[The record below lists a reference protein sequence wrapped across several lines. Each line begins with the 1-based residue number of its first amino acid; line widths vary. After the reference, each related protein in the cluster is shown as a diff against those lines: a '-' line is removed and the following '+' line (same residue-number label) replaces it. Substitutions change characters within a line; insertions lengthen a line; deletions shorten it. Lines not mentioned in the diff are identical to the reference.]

1 MHKKID
7 YLNIFKEF
15 LFQVILASIV
25 FIIYSYGRHDR
36 TITFQEFVF
45 FFNQSLGALFI
56 GFILLPRFFYTQ
68 KYWHFAT
75 YTVVV
80 FCVVVFIEE
89 GVLERIYFPT
99 TRGRN
104 LAAKIYDL
112 LDVLPTILIL
122 LGAKFA
128 WDAITHHKHTKQL
141 ELLSKESE
149 LQFLKTQ
156 INPHF
161 LFNNLN
167 NLYAHAIEN
176 SPKTPDVILELS
188 NMLRYMLYDCKAT
201 YVPLSKE
208 IEQLENF
215 INLNK
220 LQTEGKG
227 KVTFNTKALHTDVNI
242 APLIFTVFVENAFK
256 HSTSSLYENIEIDI
270 DLEINNQQQLI
281 FRCTNNYHKNSTT
294 NDLNSG
300 IGLKNVRKRLEM
312 LYPNKYNLEIYNSNE
327 KYEVVLNID
336 LQ

>member
-1 MHKKID
+1 MYTKTNYK
-7 YLNIFKEF
+7 NFAKEF
-15 LFQVILASIV
+15 LFQLALGSLV
-25 FIIYSYGRHDR
+25 FILYSYGRHDR
-36 TITFQEFVF
+36 DITFQEFVF
-45 FFNQSLGALFI
+45 FTNQSLGALII
-56 GFILLPRFFYTQ
+56 GFFLLPRFFYTQ
-68 KYWHFAT
+68 KYWHFAIYT
-75 YTVVV
+75 TVVL
-80 FCVVVFIEE
+80 CIVVFIEE
-89 GVLERIYFPT
+89 AILERIYFPT

-104 LAAKIYDL
+104 IAAKIYDL

-128 WDAITHHKHTKQL
+128 WDAITQRKHTKQL
-141 ELLSKESE
+141 ELLAKESE

-176 SPKTPDVILELS
+176 SPKTPEFILELS

-201 YVPLSKE
+201 FVPLARE

-227 KVTFNTKALHTDVNI
+227 KVTFNTNVSENNLKI

-256 HSTSSLYENIEIDI
+256 HSTSSLSKAIDI
-270 DLEINNQQQLI
+270 VIGLEVDEQNQLI
-281 FRCTNNYHKNSTT
+281 FTCKNNFLNTSTT
-294 NDLNSG
+294 QDLNKG
-300 IGLKNVRKRLEM
+300 IGLKNVQKRLNM
-312 LYPNKYNLEIYNSNE
+312 LYPNKHSLEVSNNNQEYLITLKINL
-327 KYEVVLNID
+327 
-336 LQ
+336 Q